1 MKEYLSKTCA
11 YFFIFIWLLP
21 CAARSQDGNATY
33 HKINLHDYLLSK
45 GYVAVPLLQDDEG
58 GCFKIECKIGSEKIV
73 LLLDTGA
80 ERSSIDK
87 NLAKKLGLE
96 SKGEVIAKGIE
107 GTRTGF
113 YSAIRSISIGSFDT
127 RELANEFDVAVFDFS
142 SLQSKI
148 SGQKL
153 RKIDGLIGSSALTLC
168 SGIIDYPQKTL
179 YLRTPLRSLWPE
191 IEGRWTATEFT
202 IDGQKKPFDE
212 KNTPRLRFKDRRMM
226 ISNGTDEVEY
236 GIHVAL
242 GKDYSTLVLFPPE
255 KEKNDTLIY
264 TAASLLKVSGDK
276 MTVCLSLEASKG
288 IPNDFKAPAGSG
300 FMLLELKK
308 EK

>member
-1 MKEYLSKTCA
+1 M
-11 YFFIFIWLLP
+11 
-21 CAARSQDGNATY
+21 
-33 HKINLHDYLLSK
+33 
-45 GYVAVPLLQDDEG
+45 GYVAIPLQQDEEG
-58 GCFKIECKIGSEKIV
+58 GCFTIECQIGAEKIIF
-73 LLLDTGA
+73 LLDTGA

-87 NLAKKLGLE
+87 QLAKKLGLE
-96 SKGEVIAKGIE
+96 SKGEVVAKGIE

-113 YSAIRSISIGSFDT
+113 YTAIRGMSVGNFDT
-127 RELANEFDVAVFDFS
+127 RELANEFDVAVFDFQT
-142 SLQSKI
+142 LQSKI
-148 SGQKL
+148 PERKH
-153 RKIDGLIGSSALTLC
+153 RKIDGLLGHSAFATCSS
-168 SGIIDYPQKTL
+168 IIDYPRKTL

-191 IEGRWTATEFT
+191 IEGRWTATKLT
-202 IDGQKKPFDE
+202 MDGKDKPYDAT
-212 KNTPRLRFKDRRMM
+212 NPPRLRFKDRRMM

-255 KEKNDTLIY
+255 KEKDDTLIY